1 MNSEKTSESILKTI
15 QSFKGTVSNIIFDLI
30 LNPNILNVYVF
41 GSQVYGTANAES
53 DTDIIVVAKEH
64 FDSKDINVHVYTVET
79 FQMLIDRHDIQA
91 LECIFSNE
99 RYKLKLEQPFVL
111 PVIDK
116 STLRKAISTIASNSW
131 VKGKKKLTV
140 AGDYDLKLAIKSIF
154 HSLRILEYGYQIASS
169 GKIYD
174 FETMNWLL
182 ADMYKLSETYQREA
196 LWQKI
201 DDKYRSLYNTK
212 STLFK
217 KYAPK
222 DLEADKQADADSKRK
237 QVEDL
242 LKEYGVE
249 SDYLTVSILNIFE
262 K

>member
-1 MNSEKTSESILKTI
+1 MVNLNQTLNRLKGKINRNLIESLLID
-15 QSFKGTVSNIIFDLI
+15 SNV
-30 LNPNILNVYVF
+30 LNMYIF
-41 GSQVYGTANAES
+41 GSQVYGTANDES
-53 DTDIIVVAKEH
+53 DVDIIVVAKDH

-91 LECIFSNE
+91 LECLLSHDI
-99 RYKLKLEQPFVL
+99 YKLIELHDFVL

-116 STLRKAISTIASNSW
+116 AKLRVAISTIASNSW

-154 HSLRILEYGYQIASS
+154 HSIRILEYGYQIATAS
-169 GKIYD
+169 KIYD
-174 FETMNWLL
+174 FERVNWVLDDL
-182 ADMYKLSETYQREA
+182 YKLSETYQREA

-201 DDKYRSLYNTK
+201 DDKYRAMYNTK

-217 KYAPK
+217 KVAPK
-222 DLEADKQADADSKRK
+222 DLEANKQDDINDKRK
-237 QVEDL
+237 QIEAL

-249 SDYLTVSILNIFE
+249 SDFLTSSILNIFNN
-262 K
+262 